1 MSVTEITDE
10 NFESEVLS
18 SKRPVL
24 VDFWASYCSPCK
36 MLSPVIDNIAR
47 ENPDIKVGKVNVEK
61 EQELAGKF
69 NVMSVPTLMVFN
81 DRSSAKRKNFRN
93 VLICDAFKLN

>member
-1 MSVTEITDE
+1 MVKDITTQEFDE
-10 NFESEVLS
+10 KVIDS
-18 SKRPVL
+18 SKPVL

-69 NVMSVPTLMVFN
+69 NVMSVPTLMVFKN
-81 DRSSAKRKNFRN
+81 GKKVSAMVGVQPKEKILEMF
-93 VLICDAFKLN
+93 

>member
-18 SKRPVL
+18 SKKPVL

-61 EQELAGKF
+61 EQQLAGKF
-69 NVMSVPTLMVFN
+69 NVMSVPTLMVFKN
-81 DRSSAKRKNFRN
+81 GKKVSAMVGVQPKEKILEMF
-93 VLICDAFKLN
+93 